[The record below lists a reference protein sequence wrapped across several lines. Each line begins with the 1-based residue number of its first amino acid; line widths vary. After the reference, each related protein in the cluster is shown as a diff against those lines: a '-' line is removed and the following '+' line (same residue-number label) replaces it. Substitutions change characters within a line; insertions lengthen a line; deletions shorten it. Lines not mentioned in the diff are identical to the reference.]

1 MSHAMILDSC
11 SAVASVTDTLNL
23 CVLYDMLD
31 ISRASI
37 RLLLYVS
44 TTLCVFFFMFTA
56 VMYVCVRERERGP
69 CVQPPLPGY
78 LSACPKGCVK

>member
-44 TTLCVFFFMFTA
+44 TTLCVFFFH
-56 VMYVCVRERERGP
+56 VHSCYVCVCERERGDHVSSRP
-69 CVQPPLPGY
+69 YLVICQLVQRG
-78 LSACPKGCVK
+78 V

>member
-44 TTLCVFFFMFTA
+44 TTLCVFFFVLVIM
-56 VMYVCVRERERGP
+56 
-69 CVQPPLPGY
+69 
-78 LSACPKGCVK
+78 